1 MISRSPGIQF
11 WTFWAIAYIATALVL
26 VFLTHSQNPV
36 GGIQGLTALTQGVF
50 AGHDT
55 LTHDYP
61 AWMWGWNEIHRSG
74 RIPLWNPSW
83 FGGEAFIASQ
93 TFMVFYPANWIG
105 GFLST
110 PIAFNVQYPLHLVL
124 AGLVMAWTC
133 KRRKIHPFA
142 AGMAGLTW
150 GFGSHLASL
159 MGPGHLQ
166 KLQALAWRPLV
177 VWGAGHIMRTSVRER
192 RSWLPLATGLTM
204 QITAGH
210 LQIVYLSLIGGFL
223 EGAASIGIH
232 ARHHVK
238 PGGSLWRSLL
248 HPVLRYLF
256 ASVMAFGLAAVF
268 LLPTVEFAELSNRS
282 VSLSWDDATS
292 GSLVRDE
299 LLECVLP
306 RLRGDSML
314 HGRGAYLPA
323 GDRNSDSATERIVS
337 DYVGATVL
345 LFIIIGLLGPRWR
358 VRFKVI
364 GYTTLGLAGLA
375 VSLGR
380 NLPGL
385 YRILY
390 EYMPGIA
397 HFRSPWT
404 SAALLAFGFVMA
416 STLGLDWLMRKQERE
431 RKWERKHAG
440 QTLSVILLLSVF
452 LIITL
457 DVYWGFALPGYPG
470 SVSIPETAD
479 SATRGLFLYHALRHL
494 GLSLAGVMLVLAV
507 LVCSMRGRQRTALI
521 VRTACLGLLIFFT
534 SWDLLGNH
542 HVFWN
547 TVRMEPYHRF
557 LERHWAEDIWDREI
571 GPVRVLQTDSVLSN
585 RPLTLTNFD
594 ERRLISSVHGYH
606 PVVYGDYFRLY
617 QELGYL
623 HPVFLRLFG
632 VNYLVIPSGQRDVP
646 DGYAPI
652 MDTGSHTLYHHRGQ
666 EYVRPVRH
674 ISVVRNMDSVIRI
687 MKDKTFDPYYSSL
700 AMIGDAGD
708 EFLGMGGEFP
718 DMQLKYRVDS
728 VAPGEIRLD
737 LKTRSRGMVIISEPA
752 VPGWRMRMEGHDT
765 SAMLTRLD
773 GYFLAFPVEPG
784 SSRVELT
791 YDPVSQR
798 LGLYLTCLSLGF
810 LTFLVIGSPR
820 KSGRGKQ
827 VPTRTIPAYWRL

>member
-1 MISRSPGIQF
+1 MQGRGLSTWYSSRRPYSAEQPLRTPDQHADENTVDQNRAHAGGGERDSIDFYQSKEQGACEPSHKVAQPAQDDHHKGRDGERKAHERGNLFKHADQASGEPGDPEAQRE
-11 WTFWAIAYIATALVL
+11 TDQ
-26 VFLTHSQNPV
+26 THSLDIDTDQHRRVRLLDQRADRKPDGRKPEERNAAEADGKPNRK
-36 GGIQGLTALTQGVF
+36 
-50 AGHDT
+50 HDQ
-55 LTHDYP
+55 
-61 AWMWGWNEIHRSG
+61 
-74 RIPLWNPSW
+74 PL
-83 FGGEAFIASQ
+83 
-93 TFMVFYPANWIG
+93 
-105 GFLST
+105 
-110 PIAFNVQYPLHLVL
+110 
-124 AGLVMAWTC
+124 
-133 KRRKIHPFA
+133 
-142 AGMAGLTW
+142 
-150 GFGSHLASL
+150 
-159 MGPGHLQ
+159 
-166 KLQALAWRPLV
+166 
-177 VWGAGHIMRTSVRER
+177 
-192 RSWLPLATGLTM
+192 
-204 QITAGH
+204 
-210 LQIVYLSLIGGFL
+210 GGFL

-431 RKWERKHAG
+431 RKGERKHAG
-440 QTLSVILLLSVF
+440 QTLAVILLLSVF